1 MIEEADGAFR
11 NEEMDQKLPKTISLT
26 VVFFLLL
33 YLLVD
38 GWTGIAQ
45 SNEALAMQYKDPGKA
60 IIFSSLFPGGGHFY
74 LGDYK
79 TGSFY
84 LLTELG
90 LLLAGNQV
98 KDELERT
105 ELNIFHLHA
114 LKLHELNIF
123 TAYRQARLRIDN
135 FGYRNP
141 IDDTP
146 VSKLALAPFKW
157 ENIKDP
163 NVYGFFLAGV
173 VLNAIEASLNKE
185 RRSFQDVD
193 KVQIMGK
200 KYGRNRSL
208 AAYETLWI
216 SISLNAAVSE
226 ECFYRGVIQSQLEE
240 AMGKRQGLI
249 LTSLLFGL
257 GHVSEPTETKS
268 WVNGIIGSLSGF
280 YLGKLYQNTNYSLE
294 KPIAAHFWFNVAAG
308 TTLFLLDP
316 ANNPLGLK
324 VTFRFDL

>member
-1 MIEEADGAFR
+1 MVEKADGALR
-11 NEEMDQKLPKTISLT
+11 HEEMDQKLPKTISLT

-45 SNEALAMQYKDPGKA
+45 SNEAPAIQHKDPEKA

-74 LGDYK
+74 LGDCK
-79 TGSFY
+79 TGFFY

-90 LLLAGNQV
+90 LFLAGNQV
-98 KDELERT
+98 KDKLERT

-163 NVYGFFLAGV
+163 YVYGFFLAGV

-193 KVQIMGK
+193 EIQIMGE
-200 KYGRNRSL
+200 KYKHDPGF
-208 AAYETLWI
+208 ATYETFWI
-216 SISLNAAVSE
+216 PISLNAAVSE

-249 LTSLLFGL
+249 LASLLFGL
-257 GHVSEPTETKS
+257 GHISEPTEVKS
-268 WVNGIIGSLSGF
+268 WAYGIIGSLSGF
-280 YLGKLYQNTNYSLE
+280 YLGKLYQNTNYNLE

>member
-1 MIEEADGAFR
+1 M
-11 NEEMDQKLPKTISLT
+11 NQKSLKSIKLLS
-26 VVFFLLL
+26 VFLLVACL
-33 YLLVD
+33 FAVRLV
-38 GWTGIAQ
+38 GAT
-45 SNEALAMQYKDPGKA
+45 SNNQALAAQKKDPDRA
-60 IIFSSLFPGGGHFY
+60 ILFSSLFPGGGHFY

-79 TGSFY
+79 SGSMY
-84 LLTELG
+84 LLAELG
-90 LLLAGNQV
+90 LFLAGNQV
-98 KDELERT
+98 KDKLEKT
-105 ELNIFHLHA
+105 ELNVFHLHA

-135 FGYRNP
+135 SGYRNP

-163 NVYGFFLAGV
+163 YVYGFFLAGV

-193 KVQIMGK
+193 EIQIMGE

-208 AAYETLWI
+208 AAYETFWI
-216 SISLNAAVSE
+216 PISLNAAVSE

-249 LTSLLFGL
+249 LASLLFGL
-257 GHVSEPTETKS
+257 GHISEPSEAKS
-268 WVNGIIGSLSGF
+268 WAYGIIGSLSGF
-280 YLGKLYQNTNYSLE
+280 YLGKLYQNTNYNLE